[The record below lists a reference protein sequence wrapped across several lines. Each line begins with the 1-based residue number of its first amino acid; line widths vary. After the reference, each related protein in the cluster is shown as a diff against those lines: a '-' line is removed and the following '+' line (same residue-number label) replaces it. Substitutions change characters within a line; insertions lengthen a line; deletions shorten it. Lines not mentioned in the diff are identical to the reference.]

1 MVELTDL
8 RLPHVN
14 GELSADRLRQ
24 FLVLICS
31 CRSNLTLPPKDE
43 PLTWDFVG
51 VMPPAGATLAVG
63 SLHTLLK
70 RMNYVLAL
78 PPDRFKKAGAF
89 SLPTLP
95 FLGQHVGI
103 HNRHWVEQS
112 EERTSVQTCACS
124 CRPRRSSICHRN
136 EWKLA
141 DSCRWLPD
149 CGNE

>member
-14 GELSADRLRQ
+14 GELSVDRLRQ

-89 SLPTLP
+89 SLRLEV
-95 FLGQHVGI
+95 LDGQKPK
-103 HNRHWVEQS
+103 N
-112 EERTSVQTCACS
+112 
-124 CRPRRSSICHRN
+124 
-136 EWKLA
+136 KLA
-141 DSCRWLPD
+141 WLTLFLVEGALVILIVFLWWNVD
-149 CGNE
+149 EC